1 MVLFG
6 VDICEM
12 SLLYFLRMTKK
23 KNNKINYDSTND
35 DQF

>member
-12 SLLYFLRMTKK
+12 SLLYILWMTKK
-23 KNNKINYDSTND
+23 RKNNTINYDSTND
-35 DQF
+35 D